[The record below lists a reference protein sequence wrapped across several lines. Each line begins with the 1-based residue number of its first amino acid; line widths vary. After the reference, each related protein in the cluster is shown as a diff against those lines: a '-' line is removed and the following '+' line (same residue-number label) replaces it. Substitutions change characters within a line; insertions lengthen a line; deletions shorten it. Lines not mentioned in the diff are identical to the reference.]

1 MINLSEDLLK
11 KNLYQFENLIKNNEN
26 YENYLSKYFFIIIY
40 NLINKNIN
48 TELTVDYFYILLKNG
63 LQLYELKN
71 IKKTLELIKENNY
84 NNIYNYLI
92 LYYKRDKYKN
102 KIDNLIKIYKNSN
115 GYIKEYFLNKE
126 SYEEIN
132 NIICNKIDIV
142 LNSFDDKKFFLCLK
156 SELNSKNKTLINEM
170 INRLKQLYLFFG
182 SNVFIFLNLKV
193 VTVSFFLKLNKS
205 IQLSY
210 YQNYIN
216 CISCFNNILKN
227 DFYIYSNILK
237 KISNLEEFHY
247 KVSINDYNRNIIKEC
262 INDIINEIEKKLI

>member
-1 MINLSEDLLK
+1 MIDLSEDLLK
-11 KNLYQFENLIKNNEN
+11 KNLCQFEYLIKNHEN

-48 TELTVDYFYILLKNG
+48 TELTFDYLYILLNNG

-84 NNIYNYLI
+84 KNIYNYLI
-92 LYYKRDKYKN
+92 LYYKRDKYKI
-102 KIDNLIKIYKNSN
+102 KIDKLIKIYKNAN
-115 GYIKEYFLNKE
+115 GFIKEYFLNIE

-142 LNSFDDKKFFLCLK
+142 LNSFDDKKFLLCLK
-156 SELNSKNKTLINEM
+156 SELSYDSKNKTVINEM
-170 INRLKQLYLFFG
+170 VNRLKQLYSFFG
-182 SNVFIFLNLKV
+182 SNVFIFFNLKV
-193 VTVSFFLKLNKS
+193 ERVSCFLKLNKN

-210 YQNYIN
+210 YQSYIN

-237 KISNLEEFHY
+237 KINNLEESYH
-247 KVSINDYNRNIIKEC
+247 KVSINNQNIIEKC
-262 INDIINEIEKKLI
+262 LNDIINEIEKKN